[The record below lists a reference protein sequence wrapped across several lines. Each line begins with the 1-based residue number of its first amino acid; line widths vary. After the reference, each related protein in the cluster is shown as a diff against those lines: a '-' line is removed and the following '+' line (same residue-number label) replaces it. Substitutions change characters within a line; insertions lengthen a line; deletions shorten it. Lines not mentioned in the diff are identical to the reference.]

1 MTRLF
6 IAILAVA
13 LLASPSLAESPWLN
27 SNIRGAV
34 TESDPPSLR
43 EDFYVHVNHDWLKTA
58 KLKPG
63 YFRNSAFN
71 EIQDI
76 IDARLKALMT
86 DDALLPAGHDA
97 QLVRTL
103 YTLWL
108 DWDARNTAGVSELK
122 GLVEN
127 LMKVDSLKALTEYF
141 KTEDSFN
148 HNVLIADFGLGRDNK
163 DSESYN
169 VELMASGLSL
179 GDSAEYREMT
189 PNGERTKKM
198 HDAVVTYM
206 LRRLGYDEP
215 EAVKYLEQAYE
226 FEKAIAAHMMT
237 YAEQRSPDA
246 IDRMYNPLTL
256 ADLRKKSP
264 VYPFAEILEAHSVQS
279 RLMNLQQPEWL
290 DALNKLYTSENLEN
304 IKAYL
309 LCNLVGGY
317 ISITDEPAY
326 REYQR
331 LSRERYGITGSK
343 PDDELAVDFVH
354 GRLSGPVSRLYVAK
368 YVPDSAKK
376 EVEQIIRDT
385 VKYYKA
391 MLMSEEWLSDSTK
404 QKAVEKLE
412 AMRLNAAYPDKWV
425 DDSKLELDPKGSL
438 IDALNALRKFAV
450 KTYFYDRLNTKVD
463 HDLWISDVVVV
474 NSYYRPSENSIN
486 IIAGILGGD
495 FYRPEMSYEEK
506 LGGIGMVI
514 GHEVSHAFDTN
525 GAQFDKTG
533 NVAKWWTEED
543 YKEFQARADRLIKYF
558 DGMTVTPEGTKYNGK
573 LVHTEVI
580 ADMAGVK
587 AMLGIA
593 EGHEGFDYGKFFRN
607 YAKIWKL
614 IETRERTDMV
624 LKTDVHAFPYLRV
637 NATLQQYEKF
647 HSYYGI
653 GEGDGMYLAPGER
666 VAVW

>member
-6 IAILAVA
+6 TALLAVA
-13 LLASPSLAESPWLN
+13 LLANPSLAESPWLN

-34 TESDPPSLR
+34 TKSSPPSLR
-43 EDFYVHVNHDWLKTA
+43 EDFYVHVNHGWLSTA
-58 KLKPG
+58 QLKPG
-63 YFRNSAFN
+63 YSRNSAFN

-86 DDALLPAGHDA
+86 DETLSGHDA

-103 YTLWL
+103 YALWL
-108 DWDARNTAGVSELK
+108 DWDARNAAGVSELK

-127 LMKVDSLKALTEYF
+127 LMRVDSIEALTEYF
-141 KTEDSFN
+141 KGEDSFY

-169 VELMASGLSL
+169 LELVAGGLSL
-179 GDSAEYREMT
+179 GDSAEYKELT

-215 EAVKYLEQAYE
+215 DAVKFLERAFE

-237 YAEQRSPDA
+237 REEKYSPEAVDKT
-246 IDRMYNPLTL
+246 YNPLTL

-264 VYPFAEILEAHSVQS
+264 VYPFADILEAHAVRSK
-279 RLMNLQQPEWL
+279 LMNLQEPEWL
-290 DALNKLYTSENLEN
+290 DALNKLYTPENLES

-354 GRLSGPVSRLYVAK
+354 GRLSGAVSRLYIAK

-385 VKYYKA
+385 VKYYKN
-391 MLMSEEWLSDSTK
+391 MLKSEEWLSESTK
-404 QKAVEKLE
+404 QKAIEKLE

-425 DDSKLELDPKGSL
+425 DDSKLEFDPKGSL
-438 IDALNALRKFAV
+438 IDALNALQKFIV

-474 NSYYRPSENSIN
+474 NSSYRPSENSIN

-506 LGGIGMVI
+506 LGGIGAVI
-514 GHEVSHAFDTN
+514 GHEVSHAFDTK

-533 NVAKWWTEED
+533 NVSRWWTEED
-543 YKEFQARADRLIKYF
+543 YKEFQARADKLIKYF

-573 LVHTEVI
+573 LVQTEVI
-580 ADMAGVK
+580 ADMAGIK

-593 EGHEGFDYGKFFRN
+593 KDRKDFDYDKFFRN
-607 YAKIWKL
+607 YARIWKL

-624 LKTDVHAFPYLRV
+624 LKRDVHAFPYLRV
-637 NATLQQYEKF
+637 NATLQQYEEF
-647 HSYYGI
+647 YRYYGI
-653 GEGDGMYLAPGER
+653 SEGDGMYLAPADR

>member
-1 MTRLF
+1 MTRLI
-6 IAILAVA
+6 IALLAVA
-13 LLASPSLAESPWLN
+13 MFVTPSHAETPWLN
-27 SNIRGAV
+27 SNIKGAV
-34 TESDPPSLR
+34 TESYSPSVND
-43 EDFYVHVNHDWLKTA
+43 DFYVNINHEWLSTA
-58 KLKPG
+58 QLKPG
-63 YFRNSAFN
+63 YSRNSAFN
-71 EIQDI
+71 ELQDI

-86 DDALLPAGHDA
+86 DEALSGHDA

-103 YTLWL
+103 YALWL
-108 DWDARNTAGVSELK
+108 DWDARNEAGMSELK

-127 LMKVDSLKALTEYF
+127 LMKVDSLEALTEYF
-141 KTEDSFN
+141 KTKDSFN
-148 HNVLIADFGLGRDNK
+148 HNILIADYGLGLDNK

-169 VELMASGLSL
+169 IELAAAGLSL

-206 LRRLGYDEP
+206 FRRLGYDEP
-215 EAVKYLEQAYE
+215 EAAKFLARAFE

-237 YAEQRSPDA
+237 HEEIYSPDA
-246 IDRMYNPLTL
+246 IVKMYNPLNM
-256 ADLRKKSP
+256 AELRKKSP
-264 VYPFAEILEAHSVQS
+264 VYPFADILEAHSVKS

-290 DALNKLYTSENLEN
+290 DALNKLYTPENFEN

-317 ISITDEPAY
+317 ITITDEPAY

-331 LSRERYGITGSK
+331 LSRERFGVTGNK

-354 GRLSGPVSRLYVAK
+354 GRLSGPVSRMYIAK
-368 YVPDSAKK
+368 YIPESAKK

-385 VKYYKA
+385 VKYYEK
-391 MLMSEEWLSDSTK
+391 MLRSEEWLSDSTK
-404 QKAVEKLE
+404 QKAIEKLE

-425 DDSKLELDPKGSL
+425 DDSELELDPKGSL
-438 IDALNALRKFAV
+438 IDALNALRDFNV

-474 NSYYRPSENSIN
+474 NSYYKPSENSIN

-495 FYRPEMSYEEK
+495 FYSPDMSYEEK

-514 GHEVSHAFDTN
+514 GHEVSHAFDTD

-533 NVAKWWTEED
+533 NVAKWWTDED
-543 YKEFQARADRLIKYF
+543 YTKFQARADRLIKYF
-558 DGMTVTPEGTKYNGK
+558 DAMTVTPEGAKYNGN
-573 LVHTEVI
+573 LVQTESI
-580 ADMAGVK
+580 ADMAGVR

-593 EGHEGFDYGKFFRN
+593 EGRKGFDYDKFFRN
-607 YAKIWKL
+607 YARIWKL
-614 IETRERTDMV
+614 IQTRERTDMV
-624 LKTDVHAFPYLRV
+624 LKVDVHALPYLRV
-637 NATLQQYEKF
+637 NAIVQQYEEF
-647 HSYYGI
+647 YRCYGVH
-653 GEGDGMYLAPGER
+653 EGDKMYLAPSDR
-666 VAVW
+666 IAVW